1 MQVVGCRVW
10 GAGFGTSDGMA
21 AVLAVE
27 EAGLDPCI
35 REARKQGLAQVLS
48 GRLFVD
54 TLTHTHTR
62 THSHSHTLT
71 HAHTQTLTRGQG
83 LPQVLGG
90 CLHLFKIELATL

>member
-1 MQVVGCRVW
+1 VQVVGCRVW

-71 HAHTQTLTRGQG
+71 HADTHARTGSSPSPGR
-83 LPQVLGG
+83 LPAFVQD
-90 CLHLFKIELATL
+90 